1 MAFSIWQEDE
11 LFPVVYLKD
20 AETNCIAQI
29 YSKGA
34 LLNAF
39 TITGTA
45 GSFNI
50 IDGFASPAE
59 AIEKITAGFKS
70 AKLSPYVCRVAAGRY
85 SFEGREYKL
94 NKFYLGTEAIHGLIY
109 AAPFAITSQG
119 ANGDSAWVTFD
130 YTYNNNTE
138 GYPFTY
144 NTQVTYR
151 LKKGGTLSITTEVT
165 NTGHT
170 DMPLTDGW
178 HPYFI
183 LGNTVNN
190 AVLHINANQMLEFND
205 KLLPSGN
212 VVAVSEYVTPKRIG
226 DTFFDNCFVVNQN
239 NQPACTVT
247 DPTTGLTLVITASG
261 TYPYLQVYTPNHR
274 KSIAIENLSSAPD
287 AFNNGIGLI
296 IAKPGEHH
304 IFVNDYTVQL
314 QA

>member
-20 AETNCIAQI
+20 AETNCIAEI
-29 YSKGA
+29 YSRGA

-39 TITGTA
+39 TITGAA
-45 GSFNI
+45 GGFNI
-50 IDGFASPAE
+50 IDGFSSPAE

-70 AKLSPYVCRVAAGRY
+70 AKLSPYVCRVASGRY
-85 SFEGREYKL
+85 SFEGTEYKL

-109 AAPFAITSQG
+109 EAPFTIISKG
-119 ANGDSAWVTFD
+119 ADSDSAWVTFD

-165 NTGHT
+165 NTGDT
-170 DMPLTDGW
+170 NMPLADGW

-183 LGNTVNN
+183 LGDTVNN

-212 VVAVSEYVTPKRIG
+212 VVAFSEYATPKRIG

-239 NQPACTVT
+239 SQPACTVT
-247 DPTTGLTLVITASG
+247 NPATGLKLTITASG
-261 TYPYLQVYTPNHR
+261 TYPYLQVYTPPHR

-296 IAKPGEHH
+296 IAKPGELHT
-304 IFVNDYTVQL
+304 FVNDCTVQL
-314 QA
+314 QV